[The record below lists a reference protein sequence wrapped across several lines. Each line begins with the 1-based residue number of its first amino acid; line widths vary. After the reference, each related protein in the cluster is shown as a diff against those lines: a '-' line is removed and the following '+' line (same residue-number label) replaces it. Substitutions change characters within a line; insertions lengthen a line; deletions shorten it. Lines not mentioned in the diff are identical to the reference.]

1 MNMPLIRKTYF
12 ECKEDCE
19 ANSIVLSAIL
29 EEILKVK
36 YDPVTASFTSSLLEY
51 PWIIRISD
59 WHDDEEE
66 AHYELEVGS
75 DLSSKPDDFETNC
88 AFLVRYCDYDSNLE
102 GGPSITLAPG
112 HYIIEIWLSPK
123 GEGALTSLIAKN
135 INQAYLIS
143 LRKAFPHLYV
153 LTSDLI
159 PIPRS

>member
-29 EEILKVK
+29 EEILKVE
-36 YDPVTASFTSSLLEY
+36 YNPVTASFASSLLEC

-123 GEGALTSLIAKN
+123 GEGGLTSLIAEN
-135 INQAYLIS
+135 INQAYLVS